1 MSKQSEQKDRE
12 HEHIMS
18 LEHQM
23 ECKKCQSIV
32 RRGQEKSYEQG
43 RKEEREKI
51 IKGLDEILMAFDAEN
66 LPAVELMDSLI
77 AFRRDSLN

>member
-23 ECKKCQSIV
+23 KCKKCQSIV

-51 IKGLDEILMAFDAEN
+51 I
-66 LPAVELMDSLI
+66 
-77 AFRRDSLN
+77 